1 MVFVYIVCVQREHA
15 YVGVCL
21 YVCGVYEVCIYVG
34 VCVCAWCA
42 VCVYMVFV

>member
-21 YVCGVYEVCIYVG
+21 YVCGVYEVSMQ
-34 VCVCAWCA
+34 VCGVCAWCA
-42 VCVYMVFV
+42 VCVYMVCV